1 MDSQAIYRRRWVIL
15 SVLIVGL
22 LAIVIDNTVLNVA
35 MKTIAE
41 PRGGLG
47 ASQSQLEW
55 AINSYTLVFAG
66 LLFTFGVI
74 GDKVGRKRMLMIG
87 LALFGIASLLS
98 AYSRSPE
105 QLIFA
110 RAAMG
115 LGGAAVMPQTLSI
128 ISNVF
133 EPAERPRAIGLWAT
147 AVGIGIATGPVLGG
161 LLLDHFWWG
170 SVFLINVP
178 VTVFGIVAAA
188 ILVPESRN
196 REAGGID
203 FVGVLLSIA
212 GLVLLV
218 YGIVE
223 GGDSASWLH
232 LGVIGPIVGGLAIL
246 ALFAWYEARIQH
258 PSLDVRLFRDRRL
271 SASIGS
277 LGLVFFGMGGVFFF
291 TSFYLQNVR
300 GYTPLAAGLLTVP
313 FAAGQLLMSP
323 RSARMV
329 QRYGAKA
336 VGATGMFVMAAAIAG
351 YATLGTDS
359 PIWLL
364 GVLFGIQ
371 GAAIGVSMP
380 AATAAVMDVLPRER
394 AGAGSALTN
403 TARQVA
409 VALSVAIL
417 GSILAEFYR
426 SSLSPT
432 LAGLPGRSPERGV
445 LLDHRH
451 PGGRAAARYVRA
463 VTARARQ
470 RSVRALDAHHHA
482 DRGGAGAGRRVR
494 GAALDAGQAPAS
506 DGADGGARGRA
517 RAGSR
522 RLIRGGACH
531 TGRAAQARKLRP
543 RGVTTPCRP

>member
-1 MDSQAIYRRRWVIL
+1 MDTQTIYRRRWVIL

-35 MKTIAE
+35 LKTIAE

-74 GDKVGRKRMLMIG
+74 GDRVGRKRMLMIG
-87 LALFGIASLLS
+87 LVLFGIASLLS

-133 EPAERPRAIGLWAT
+133 EPAERPRAIGLWAM
-147 AVGIGIATGPVLGG
+147 AVGLGIATGPVLGG

-178 VTVFGIVAAA
+178 VTAVGAIAAA

-196 REAGGID
+196 REVGGID
-203 FVGVLLSIA
+203 YVGVLLSVA
-212 GLVLLV
+212 GLILLV
-218 YGIVE
+218 YGIVQ

-232 LGVIGPIVGGLAIL
+232 ASVLGPIVGGLAIL
-246 ALFAWYEARIQH
+246 AAFAWYETRIAH

-271 SASIGS
+271 SASVGAIA
-277 LGLVFFGMGGVFFF
+277 LVFFGMGGVYFF
-291 TSFYLQNVR
+291 TAFYLQNVR

-313 FAAGQLLMSP
+313 FAAGQLLLAP
-323 RSARMV
+323 RSATLVR
-329 QRYGAKA
+329 RYGAKA
-336 VGATGMFVMAAAIAG
+336 ATATGMFVMAAAIAA
-351 YATLGTDS
+351 YATLGTAT
-359 PIWLL
+359 PIWML
-364 GVLFGIQ
+364 GLFFAIQ
-371 GAAIGVSMP
+371 GAAIGVAMP
-380 AATAAVMDVLPRER
+380 AATAAVMDVVPRER

-417 GSILAEFYR
+417 GSILAVFYR
-426 SSLSPT
+426 NALSPSLT
-432 LAGLPGRSPERGV
+432 GLPSAARSAASASITATQAVAQQLGTAGRSLLEPANNAFVHSMHITTLVAALLVLAGGFVVLRWMPGRPR
-445 LLDHRH
+445 
-451 PGGRAAARYVRA
+451 P
-463 VTARARQ
+463 
-470 RSVRALDAHHHA
+470 
-482 DRGGAGAGRRVR
+482 
-494 GAALDAGQAPAS
+494 
-506 DGADGGARGRA
+506 
-517 RAGSR
+517 
-522 RLIRGGACH
+522 
-531 TGRAAQARKLRP
+531 AAQAAPADGRAYDAELAILENDMLNTADRE
-543 RGVTTPCRP
+543 G

>member
-1 MDSQAIYRRRWVIL
+1 MVRLLPGSAHKLQVIRKGHMDTQTIYRRRWVIL

-35 MKTIAE
+35 LKTIAE

-66 LLFTFGVI
+66 LLFTFGVV
-74 GDKVGRKRMLMIG
+74 GDKIGRKRMLIIG
-87 LALFGIASLLS
+87 LGLYGIASLLS

-133 EPAERPRAIGLWAT
+133 EPAERPRAIGLWAM

-178 VTVFGIVAAA
+178 VTAVGILAAV

-203 FVGVLLSIA
+203 YVGVLLSIA
-212 GLVLLV
+212 GLVSLV
-218 YGIVE
+218 YGIVQ
-223 GGDSASWLH
+223 GGDGDSWFS
-232 LGVIGPIVGGLAIL
+232 LGVLGPIVGGLVIL
-246 ALFAWYEARIQH
+246 AAFAWYESRIQH

-271 SASIGS
+271 SASIGA
-277 LGLVFFGMGGVFFF
+277 LALVFFGMGGVFFF

-300 GYTPLAAGLLTVP
+300 GYTPLDAGLLTVP

-323 RSARMV
+323 RSARLV

-336 VGATGMFVMAAAIAG
+336 VGATGMFVMAAAIGG
-351 YATLGTDS
+351 YASLGTAS
-359 PIWLL
+359 PIWML

-371 GAAIGVSMP
+371 GA
-380 AATAAVMDVLPRER
+380 
-394 AGAGSALTN
+394 ALTN

-417 GSILAEFYR
+417 GSVLAVFYR
-426 SSLSPT
+426 SSLSPSLT
-432 LAGLPGRSPERGV
+432 GLPAAA
-445 LLDHRH
+445 
-451 PGGRAAARYVRA
+451 RAAASSSITATQAVAQQLGTAGQSLLAPANQAYVDA
-463 VTARARQ
+463 MHVTT
-470 RSVRALDAHHHA
+470 LI
-482 DRGGAGAGRRVR
+482 
-494 GAALDAGQAPAS
+494 AALLALAGGFVVLRWMP
-506 DGADGGARGRA
+506 GKPRK
-517 RAGSR
+517 
-522 RLIRGGACH
+522 
-531 TGRAAQARKLRP
+531 AAQASDARASDTAYEAELAILAEEVVLNRAD
-543 RGVTTPCRP
+543 REG

>member
-1 MDSQAIYRRRWVIL
+1 MDRKTEYERRWATLGVLCL
-15 SVLIVGL
+15 SLVMIV
-22 LAIVIDNTVLNVA
+22 AANTSLNVA
-35 MKTIAE
+35 LPTLVKD
-41 PRGGLG
+41 LH
-47 ASQSQLEW
+47 ASGSALQWVVDAYS
-55 AINSYTLVFAG
+55 LVFAG
-66 LLFTFGVI
+66 LLLTAGSL
-74 GDKVGRKRMLMIG
+74 GDRYGRR
-87 LALFGIASLLS
+87 LALNG
-98 AYSRSPE
+98 
-105 QLIFA
+105 
-110 RAAMG
+110 G
-115 LGGAAVMPQTLSI
+115 LVVFGAASAVAAFSGSSSALIVARVVMGIGAAFVMPATLSI
-128 ISNVF
+128 LAHVF
-133 EPAERPRAIGLWAT
+133 PPAERRRAIAIWAGF
-147 AVGIGIATGPVLGG
+147 AGIGAVTGN
-161 LLLDHFWWG
+161 LLSGWLLQNFWWG

-178 VTVFGIVAAA
+178 VTIIGAIAAWV
-188 ILVPESRN
+188 LVPESRN
-196 REAGGID
+196 REAGRID
-203 FVGVLLSIA
+203 YVGVLLSIA
-212 GLVLLV
+212 GLVTLV
-218 YGIVE
+218 YGIVQ
-223 GGDSASWLH
+223 GGDGASWLSR
-232 LGVIGPIVGGLAIL
+232 GVLGPIVGGLAIL
-246 ALFAWYEARIQH
+246 AAFAAYEARIEH

-351 YATLGTDS
+351 YATLGTAS

-426 SSLSPT
+426 NSLSPSLT
-432 LAGLPGRSPERGV
+432 GLPAATRSVASSSITATQAVAQQLGSAGRSLLGPANDAYVHAMHITALVAAV
-445 LLDHRH
+445 LVVAGGFVVLRWM
-451 PGGRAAARYVRA
+451 PGKPKPAAEIAAPSADSYESELAIMEENVLN
-463 VTARARQ
+463 TA
-470 RSVRALDAHHHA
+470 
-482 DRGGAGAGRRVR
+482 
-494 GAALDAGQAPAS
+494 
-506 DGADGGARGRA
+506 
-517 RAGSR
+517 SR
-522 RLIRGGACH
+522 EG
-531 TGRAAQARKLRP
+531 
-543 RGVTTPCRP
+543 

>member
-1 MDSQAIYRRRWVIL
+1 M
-15 SVLIVGL
+15 LI
-22 LAIVIDNTVLNVA
+22 
-35 MKTIAE
+35 
-41 PRGGLG
+41 
-47 ASQSQLEW
+47 
-55 AINSYTLVFAG
+55 
-66 LLFTFGVI
+66 I
-74 GDKVGRKRMLMIG
+74 GM
-87 LALFGIASLLS
+87 ALFGLSSLVS
-98 AYSRSPE
+98 SYAQTPD
-105 QLIFA
+105 QLIWA

-133 EPAERPRAIGLWAT
+133 EPAERPRAIGLWAM
-147 AVGIGIATGPVLGG
+147 AVGLGIATGPVLGG

-178 VTVFGIVAAA
+178 VTAVGIIAAA

-203 FVGVLLSIA
+203 YVGVLLSVA
-212 GLVLLV
+212 GLVSLV
-218 YGIVE
+218 YGIVQ
-223 GGDSASWLH
+223 GGDGESWLS
-232 LGVIGPIVGGLAIL
+232 LGVLGPIVGGLVIL
-246 ALFAWYEARIQH
+246 AAFAVYEARIQH

-271 SASIGS
+271 SASVGS

-323 RSARMV
+323 RSARLV

-336 VGATGMFVMAAAIAG
+336 VGATGMFVMAGAIAG
-351 YATLGTDS
+351 YASLGTAS

-371 GAAIGVSMP
+371 GAAIGLSMP

-409 VALSVAIL
+409 VALSVAVL

-426 SSLSPT
+426 NALSPT
-432 LAGLPGRSPERGV
+432 LAGLP
-445 LLDHRH
+445 
-451 PGGRAAARYVRA
+451 AAAREAASASITGTQA
-463 VTARARQ
+463 VAQ
-470 RSVRALDAHHHA
+470 QLGS
-482 DRGGAGAGRRVR
+482 AGRSLLVPANDAFVHAMHITTLV
-494 GAALDAGQAPAS
+494 AAVLALAGGFVVLRWMP
-506 DGADGGARGRA
+506 G
-517 RAGSR
+517 
-522 RLIRGGACH
+522 
-531 TGRAAQARKLRP
+531 RP
-543 RGVTTPCRP
+543 RPEIAAPGEGSYEAELAIMEEDMLKTAEREG